1 MGQGRFCEKRKGF
14 EENVKGRGKKYQGK
28 IGREEKNKMKQKAC
42 RICKRIFDGDKCPSC
57 GSKES
62 ADSFKGKTIIL
73 NPEKSEI
80 AKKLNIKEKGSYAIK
95 T

>member
-1 MGQGRFCEKRKGF
+1 
-14 EENVKGRGKKYQGK
+14 
-28 IGREEKNKMKQKAC
+28 MKQRAC
-42 RICKRIFDGDKCPSC
+42 KICKRIFEGDKCPAC

-62 ADSFKGKTIIL
+62 TESFKGKTIIL

-80 AKKLNIKEKGSYAIK
+80 AKKLNTKEKGTYAIK